1 MKVKIMIFDG
11 VIEEVL
17 TDEYMDIEIANVDSE
32 EENYDAAY
40 EYMER
45 LRKDPTLKRQDYTA
59 TRFPQIWLDPAMP
72 PDSESTQN

>member
-1 MKVKIMIFDG
+1 MG
-11 VIEEVL
+11 EVML
-17 TDEYMDIEIANVDSE
+17 PLSWE
-32 EENYDAAY
+32 Y